1 MKNVGII
8 AEYNP
13 LHSGHIYHM
22 TNSLPEEHNVIVAMS
37 GNFTE
42 RGDVAVANKYNRAK
56 FAVENGAD
64 LVVEIPA

>member
-37 GNFTE
+37 GNFT
-42 RGDVAVANKYNRAK
+42 AVSYTHLTLPTI
-56 FAVENGAD
+56 GG
-64 LVVEIPA
+64 